1 MIYNSLGQEIKTLVN
16 GFIEAGVHTVNFN
29 AVDLNSGMYFYRL
42 DAGEFTQVRKM
53 TLIK

>member
-1 MIYNSLGQEIKTLVN
+1 LGRQEIETLINRFV
-16 GFIEAGVHTVNFN
+16 EAGVHNINFD
-29 AVDLNSGMYFYRL
+29 ATGLNSGMYFYRL